1 MSFGLTNAP
10 ATFQALINSVLH
22 PFLRWFVLMFFDD
35 ILIYSPSWSE
45 HLRHARLILQQL
57 DEHKLFLKRSKCSFG
72 ERLVGYLG
80 HTISAKGVAMDSDK
94 IKAITS
100 WPISKTVHA
109 VRGFLGL
116 AGY

>member
-35 ILIYSPSWSE
+35 ILIYNPSWLE

-57 DEHKLFLKRSKCSFG
+57 DEHKLSVFG
-72 ERLVGYLG
+72 P
-80 HTISAKGVAMDSDK
+80 AGVLSQRVNQMLRVPNLDGDARRIHGGLSWFGQK
-94 IKAITS
+94 KALY
-100 WPISKTVHA
+100 PA
-109 VRGFLGL
+109 GRGNIVFP
-116 AGY
+116 YT